1 MHIRDRASGSR
12 IRQTTKEEPACMF
25 SVRSSIRS
33 LAFVAT
39 SSLPLLA
46 VGCGPS
52 VVRGSDDPSVDRAAV
67 STGLDK
73 EDMKRALRDTLNKL
87 RVAPVMNE
95 WRTTN
100 PPPIVAI
107 FPFVNSTSQHI
118 DSSLDTILSEA
129 ENWLLESN
137 AVQVVSRQRQAEM
150 IREVEGQQGAAFN
163 PQHAARYGKQLGARY
178 LITGKVSGNEER
190 SDDMRRTQYFIYLQV
205 LEAETSL
212 IKFSAKS
219 EITKAIK

>member
-1 MHIRDRASGSR
+1 MLSSSSS
-12 IRQTTKEEPACMF
+12 
-25 SVRSSIRS
+25 SVIRS
-33 LAFVAT
+33 LAFTFVAL
-39 SSLPLLA
+39 SLPVLA

-73 EDMKRALRDTLNKL
+73 EDIKRALRDTLNKL

-107 FPFVNSTSQHI
+107 FPFVNTSSAHV
-118 DSSLDTILSEA
+118 DSSMDTILSEA

-219 EITKAIK
+219 EISKAIK

>member
-1 MHIRDRASGSR
+1 
-12 IRQTTKEEPACMF
+12 MF
-25 SVRSSIRS
+25 SVLSIRRS
-33 LAFVAT
+33 LAFAVVAT
-39 SSLPLLA
+39 LSLPLVA
-46 VGCGPS
+46 AGCGPS

-73 EDMKRALRDTLNKL
+73 DDIKRALRDTLNKL
-87 RVAPVMNE
+87 RVAPIMNE

-107 FPFVNSTSQHI
+107 FPFINNSSAHI
-118 DSSLDTILSEA
+118 DSSMDTMLNET

-163 PQHAARYGKQLGARY
+163 QEHSARYGKQLGARY
-178 LITGKVSGNEER
+178 LITGKVTGNEER
-190 SDDMRRTQYFIYLQV
+190 SDDMRRTQYFIWLQV
-205 LEAETSL
+205 IEAETSL
-212 IKFSAKS
+212 VKFSAKS
-219 EITKAIK
+219 EISKAIK